1 MELRVE
7 TTVKKPFKKRK
18 KVEMDFEVKDWYKKW
33 IVERLRYTNGQRLL
47 KEVVDLFSK
56 QINFYRKPEVEKF
69 LASIY
74 MLNDKEPIWTLRRMT
89 RTKEFKDITMGLLK
103 EKLLKEGG
111 MGIDWVAQSL
121 QEAYDVAKDSR
132 NSKVMLDIVQHIEE
146 VIEEAPNKKPQQITY
161 TQNLQLPNI
170 QDAEIEELGE
180 IEQLEG

>member
-1 MELRVE
+1 
-7 TTVKKPFKKRK
+7 
-18 KVEMDFEVKDWYKKW
+18 
-33 IVERLRYTNGQRLL
+33 
-47 KEVVDLFSK
+47 
-56 QINFYRKPEVEKF
+56 
-69 LASIY
+69 
-74 MLNDKEPIWTLRRMT
+74 
-89 RTKEFKDITMGLLK
+89 MGLLK

-132 NSKVMLDIVQHIEE
+132 NSKVMLDIVQHVEE